1 MSAIESRNYPGKRRS
16 TATKFTATIQLL
28 RSAARE
34 AGQGEGRFE
43 IYKFLRAVHR
53 VHIGWQQRRIAK
65 TSARALA
72 ADLAITLRRG
82 MSPIRILIEA
92 AQPNA
97 DFKQKSRWV
106 RALEHAS
113 SENVPVKQFRK
124 FVRANGGLARCARL
138 AAQVNRKRR
147 RPGGDWND

>member
-1 MSAIESRNYPGKRRS
+1 VY
-16 TATKFTATIQLL
+16 
-28 RSAARE
+28 
-34 AGQGEGRFE
+34 
-43 IYKFLRAVHR
+43 R
-53 VHIGWQQRRIAK
+53 VHVSWEQRQIAR

-92 AQPNA
+92 ALPEA

-106 RALEHAS
+106 RALEYAS

-124 FVRANGGLARCARL
+124 FIGANGGLAGCARL
-138 AAQVNRKRR
+138 AAQQNRQRK
-147 RPGGDWND
+147 RPGGDWSD